1 MAETGS
7 DIRMIHVPALVIER
21 VCGAVGSRE
30 TDNSA
35 AASPETIAATGFSV
49 RRTVGEGED
58 LFSLSLLAARGVMDG
73 VQPSEIGG
81 VVVATFSG
89 ERRFPGLAPRLVSE
103 LGLAPHIPA
112 MDLQLACAAYPYA
125 LYAASA
131 IARDTARA
139 VLVVD
144 GDVQSRLVDGSDA
157 STAPLFSD
165 ASTATLVRSC
175 APGEGGESA
184 FGFFSRASDALSCG
198 EAGPVKM
205 DGFKVFSFVA
215 SDVTRFLRSFG
226 DGFDAFVPHQANM
239 YMVRQ
244 LAKSLGLGEKLVTCG
259 AELANPGSCSVP
271 LALAR
276 YAKEGRALLAA
287 FGAGLSAS
295 AATVRLA
302 PGAALGLV

>member
-103 LGLAPHIPA
+103 LGLA
-112 MDLQLACAAYPYA
+112 
-125 LYAASA
+125 SA

-175 APGEGGESA
+175 AGGEGGESA

-259 AELANPGSCSVP
+259 AELANTGSCSVP